1 MRTFFAAIVLVTSC
15 AGLRADFS
23 YQESTQMTGGALVSI
38 LRLGGPFTRKAREPI
53 VSTVLIK
60 GNRMATLG
68 KENSKIIDLDK
79 ETITEINLSKKNYSV
94 ITFAQ
99 MRQAMD
105 DAMAR
110 AQALQQKRKAEPQ
123 GSQPNVDAKFKVSA
137 KATGKT
143 KSVQNLTAKEMVIT
157 MDLEGTDKDTGQSG
171 SLTVIN
177 DAWMANVPGYEQV
190 KAFHQKMAQ
199 KLAREF
205 QPELSRMAMSDPRMM
220 QGMAESAKE
229 LSKVSG
235 VPVETVM
242 KMGSGITVDTTDSN
256 SEKQGPSVR
265 DAITSGLPFGRKKK
279 DPEPEPKPAGKPG
292 AKNDPKDSGA
302 ALLLQMTTDMSEFST
317 GAVDGSKFE
326 VPSGF
331 KQIDSDLVKRSR

>member
-1 MRTFFAAIVLVTSC
+1 
-15 AGLRADFS
+15 
-23 YQESTQMTGGALVSI
+23 MTGGTLVSI

-68 KENSKIIDLDK
+68 KENSTIIDLDK
-79 ETITEINLSKKNYSV
+79 ESITEINLSKKTYSV
-94 ITFAQ
+94 MTFAQ

-110 AQALQQKRKAEPQ
+110 AQAQQKKQKAAPK
-123 GSQPNVDAKFKVSA
+123 GNPNIEAKFKVSA

-143 KSVQNLTAKEMVIT
+143 KSVQGLSAKEMVIT
-157 MDLEGTDKDTGQSG
+157 MDLEGTDKDTGNSG
-171 SLTVIN
+171 SMTVIN
-177 DAWMANVPGYEQV
+177 DAWMATVPGYDQV

-199 KLAREF
+199 KMAREF

-229 LSKVSG
+229 LSKVAG

-242 KMGSGITVDTTDSN
+242 KMGTGITVDSTDS
-256 SEKQGPSVR
+256 SSQKQGPGVR
-265 DAITSGLPFGRKKK
+265 DAITGSLPFGRKKK
-279 DPEPEPKPAGKPG
+279 NDDPPPQQKQDQKQ
-292 AKNDPKDSGA
+292 SGS
-302 ALLLQMTTDMSEFST
+302 ALLLEMTTDMTSFSSS
-317 GAVDGSKFE
+317 AVDASKFD
-326 VPSGF
+326 VPAGF
-331 KQIDSDLVKRSR
+331 KQVDSDLVKRPR